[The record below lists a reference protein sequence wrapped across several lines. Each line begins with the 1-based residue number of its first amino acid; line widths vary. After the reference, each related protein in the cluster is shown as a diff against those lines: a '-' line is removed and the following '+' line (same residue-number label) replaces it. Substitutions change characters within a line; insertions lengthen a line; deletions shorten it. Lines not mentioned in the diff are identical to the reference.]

1 MAYDRCFIYQSSSAC
16 CWCKG
21 WKSGDRAHKRGLNTK
36 IHLAVDSQGLP
47 IKFEI
52 TSGTTADCAEAHN
65 LIKDIKAKFL
75 LADRGYDTD
84 KIIEETQRSGIEAV
98 IPPKKNRK
106 KQRKYRKDIYEK
118 RHRIENTF
126 LKLKNWRGIA
136 TRYAKNIAS
145 YVASVQICCVAVWL
159 NTF

>member
-16 CWCKG
+16 CCCKG

-52 TSGTTADCAEAHN
+52 TSGTTADCAEAYN
-65 LIKDIKAKFL
+65 LIKDIEAKFL

-84 KIIEETQRSGIEAV
+84 KIIEET
-98 IPPKKNRK
+98 
-106 KQRKYRKDIYEK
+106 
-118 RHRIENTF
+118 
-126 LKLKNWRGIA
+126 
-136 TRYAKNIAS
+136 
-145 YVASVQICCVAVWL
+145 
-159 NTF
+159 